1 MASYA
6 SIGLLTGFGK
16 GVAQMGET
24 LFKQHLIEAE
34 SKRKAHLEE
43 LRYKRDRADKL
54 TDADTAHERAKELKE
69 MDAGNK
75 ATRLGDVSKEYIK
88 TWRDDIKYAQEQLNN
103 QDIML
108 KPAERTELQNVI
120 RDRTSKINGL
130 LANAGRPAETGATES
145 IADTGAADTG
155 AGAGTGTD
163 PGESSLRK
171 TLTSMFGDRQPGVR
185 QPGDR
190 PPAITSGA
198 TLVPAPQGTPM
209 PDDTPGSEYHVSNL
223 EALTAVGRDTVGNVS
238 KRLGETA
245 ENVGGWLGE
254 TAANVAEKAGG
265 LLTKPVEKA
274 DVTGAL
280 RRMDAALGER
290 RGITEEDAEQLGVAA
305 RMLNEGELSLDR
317 IPSNVREQVL
327 QQSLDLLAEHFKTNK
342 WTTPEQDDLLVYA
355 AEELRAGRLSIK
367 DIPNELRNFV
377 KQYATD

>member
-1 MASYA
+1 
-6 SIGLLTGFGK
+6 
-16 GVAQMGET
+16 
-24 LFKQHLIEAE
+24 
-34 SKRKAHLEE
+34 LEE

-108 KPAERTELQNVI
+108 TPAERTELQNVI

-198 TLVPAPQGTPM
+198 TLVPAPQGTPI
-209 PDDTPGSEYHVSNL
+209 PDDTPGSEDRVSNW
-223 EALTAVGRDTVGNVS
+223 EAIKV
-238 KRLGETA
+238 
-245 ENVGGWLGE
+245 
-254 TAANVAEKAGG
+254 
-265 LLTKPVEKA
+265 
-274 DVTGAL
+274 